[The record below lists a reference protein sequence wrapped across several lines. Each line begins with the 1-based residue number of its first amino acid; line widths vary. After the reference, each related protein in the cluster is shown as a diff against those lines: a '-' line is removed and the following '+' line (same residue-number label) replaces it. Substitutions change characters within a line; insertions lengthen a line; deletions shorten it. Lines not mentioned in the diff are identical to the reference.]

1 MARPT
6 SDPFP
11 IARVDA
17 VTSGLKRF
25 YTAFLGLMAL
35 ATQLSPAAAKPLL
48 SEICVKLASEHI
60 ELGKGGVEE
69 SMNHDPEK
77 AGEILKPEELAKIE
91 RYLFIEGQIRFRCPE
106 IRLPGIKVPD
116 LSKTKEAGIDDA
128 KPKTRKKRKGPP
140 APPPKRNPD
149 TEYEGRS

>member
-1 MARPT
+1 M
-6 SDPFP
+6 
-11 IARVDA
+11 
-17 VTSGLKRF
+17 TSGLKRF
-25 YTAFLGLMAL
+25 FTAFLGLTAL
-35 ATQLSPAAAKPLL
+35 ATQLLPAAAKPLQ

-60 ELGKGGVEE
+60 ELRKGGVEE

-106 IRLPGIKVPD
+106 IRLPEIKDPD

-128 KPKTRKKRKGPP
+128 KQNKEKKRKGPP
-140 APPPKRNPD
+140 VPPSKRNPD
-149 TEYEGRS
+149 TEHEGRS